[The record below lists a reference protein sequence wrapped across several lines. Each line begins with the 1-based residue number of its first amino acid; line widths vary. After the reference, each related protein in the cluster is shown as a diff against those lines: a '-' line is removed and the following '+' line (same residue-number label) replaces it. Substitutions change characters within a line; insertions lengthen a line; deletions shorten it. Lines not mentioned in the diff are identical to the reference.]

1 MSKHTPGPWEVREG
15 KTGDMKI
22 FVKGVRDSYGALAV
36 VKAREGREHINTADA
51 QLIAAAPELLSACKE
66 ALEMFDREV
75 NNLKQP
81 DKFRADLLEKAIAK
95 AEGR

>member
-15 KTGDMKI
+15 KTGDRKI

-51 QLIAAAPELLSACKE
+51 QLIAAAPDLLKCLKE
-66 ALEMFDREV
+66 AVANFDVMDHGEGEDDPLNEWRET
-75 NNLKQP
+75 
-81 DKFRADLLEKAIAK
+81 IAK